1 MEGPMVGHEYASE
14 VRPGLS
20 HSELRFAE
28 KIPRDSAWTSNP
40 PFYPV
45 FAEFDEPGKD
55 VMMGTGTLLRAL
67 LPFATAEARQGISSY
82 SGNTLIV
89 DVKVTCH
96 TPSATDLYTDSTYG
110 HINGTVTPFDD
121 SIQYQVSCLRGDTTI
136 YQLNQGVNMPSG
148 LLKSQFETSTA
159 PGAVLLVT
167 IEDLGGRD
175 TGDWLHLPTKNLSL
189 FICYAPRDAAILN
202 VNLII
207 DANRTEPKLE
217 YGRSMERYKTSAVVQ
232 HFLPTG
238 NSTIRQMMTMEKPRS
253 LLGDLPPRYRRS
265 VVQSDTGGQF
275 ALAKGGSGPLPGG
288 WMAFMSEDPLVTMLR
303 RFPGNHANISH
314 VIAADPTL
322 AAIFN
327 NILETSSISWA
338 MSSLITILSML
349 NYHSS
354 QQPAF
359 DRVDN
364 ITVSFFENVVFL
376 GDYVGLTI
384 VLWVLAAHFVV
395 MATLIVM
402 FVRDTRSTLLGNA
415 WSALAQV
422 LESQEVEEHIVGA
435 SEKTDSEISK

>member
-28 KIPRDSAWTSNP
+28 NIPRDSAWTSNP

-121 SIQYQVSCLRGDTTI
+121 SIQYQVSCLHGDTTI

-175 TGDWLHLPTKNLSL
+175 TGDWLHRPTKNMSL

-275 ALAKGGSGPLPGG
+275 ALAKGGSGPL
-288 WMAFMSEDPLVTMLR
+288 S
-303 RFPGNHANISH
+303 
-314 VIAADPTL
+314 
-322 AAIFN
+322 
-327 NILETSSISWA
+327 
-338 MSSLITILSML
+338 
-349 NYHSS
+349 
-354 QQPAF
+354 
-359 DRVDN
+359 
-364 ITVSFFENVVFL
+364 
-376 GDYVGLTI
+376 
-384 VLWVLAAHFVV
+384 
-395 MATLIVM
+395 
-402 FVRDTRSTLLGNA
+402 
-415 WSALAQV
+415 
-422 LESQEVEEHIVGA
+422 
-435 SEKTDSEISK
+435 